1 MVEHTHYY
9 QEKFSKDKNEKIS
22 TCELK
27 LSSDEDKIY
36 YSSKFYDNF
45 LRIQVKNSIS
55 FQYKLTIDKKN
66 GDIEISYQ
74 IENNN
79 GEKPWVKSGNWTK
92 KNDFN
97 RLDGLCDRG
106 FYYGEKRKGFWGN
119 KYKKETNKIIQLIR
133 EELKPNINSDYLLK
147 KDYQKYEISPFYD
160 MIVDY
165 HLYMRGIKHH
175 DNVYT
180 HIMTDYP
187 KKKWLKENDNKF
199 LPAVLDN
206 YVIKSKYLIGEL
218 SFEKNKN
225 IDIKCLNYLCKLFG
239 ENYMDYIKRFNCQ
252 SVCRVYFKPRRY
264 HQCKNDFEKNS
275 IVNLIINWYENE
287 ERLDNPIVSIYELF
301 NLRTFLEDR
310 GYNLKLKFK
319 TTDDY
324 DVLMQEWSSIKKYLT
339 VGYKLRY
346 NIPQEIIDDIEKP
359 IIIENR
365 TYNPKVL
372 LSEDDYN
379 IEGIKMKNCMGK
391 QFSHGV
397 IFIYVSLTH
406 NKRRINLQYRRGT
419 MMQAYGKANT
429 PITKELFDEP
439 IDILTKRLLK
449 YENLSWKR
457 EKYLYLNK

>member
-206 YVIKSKYLIGEL
+206 YGIKSKYLIGEL

-239 ENYMDYIKRFNCQ
+239 ENYMDYI
-252 SVCRVYFKPRRY
+252 
-264 HQCKNDFEKNS
+264 
-275 IVNLIINWYENE
+275 
-287 ERLDNPIVSIYELF
+287 
-301 NLRTFLEDR
+301 
-310 GYNLKLKFK
+310 
-319 TTDDY
+319 
-324 DVLMQEWSSIKKYLT
+324 
-339 VGYKLRY
+339 
-346 NIPQEIIDDIEKP
+346 
-359 IIIENR
+359 
-365 TYNPKVL
+365 
-372 LSEDDYN
+372 
-379 IEGIKMKNCMGK
+379 
-391 QFSHGV
+391 
-397 IFIYVSLTH
+397 
-406 NKRRINLQYRRGT
+406 
-419 MMQAYGKANT
+419 
-429 PITKELFDEP
+429 
-439 IDILTKRLLK
+439 
-449 YENLSWKR
+449 
-457 EKYLYLNK
+457 